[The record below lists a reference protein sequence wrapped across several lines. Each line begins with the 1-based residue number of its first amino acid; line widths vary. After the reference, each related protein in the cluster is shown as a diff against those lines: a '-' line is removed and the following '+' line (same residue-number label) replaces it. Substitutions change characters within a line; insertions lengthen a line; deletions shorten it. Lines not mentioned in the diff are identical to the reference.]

1 LGENPKPASALII
14 CHTRELA
21 YQIKNEFAR
30 FTKYLPEIKTEV
42 FYGGQP
48 IQDDIKTLKGLNP
61 PHIIV
66 GTPGR
71 ILALTKKKDLDLSN
85 LQILV
90 FDECDKVLE
99 ATDMRSDV

>member
-1 LGENPKPASALII
+1 MSSPGSPSTCLK
-14 CHTRELA
+14 
-21 YQIKNEFAR
+21 
-30 FTKYLPEIKTEV
+30 IKTEV

>member
-1 LGENPKPASALII
+1 
-14 CHTRELA
+14 
-21 YQIKNEFAR
+21 
-30 FTKYLPEIKTEV
+30 V
-42 FYGGQP
+42 FYGGLP
-48 IQDDIKTLKGLNP
+48 IADNIKMLKGVKP

-90 FDECDKVLE
+90 IDECDKVLE
-99 ATDMRSDV
+99 ATDMRSDVQQIYKNTPHQK

>member
-1 LGENPKPASALII
+1 
-14 CHTRELA
+14 
-21 YQIKNEFAR
+21 
-30 FTKYLPEIKTEV
+30 V
-42 FYGGQP
+42 
-48 IQDDIKTLKGLNP
+48 LKGVKP

-90 FDECDKVLE
+90 LDECDKVLE
-99 ATDMRSDV
+99 ATDMRSDVQQIYKNTPH